1 MTAIKQSL
9 NRHLSLKL
17 NDFRL
22 LHCSK
27 MLQLTGCINW
37 PMLMVF
43 IVQNKV
49 CHLIIL
55 SQYFAYLLAIFLLL
69 AKQHMPMMLE
79 ACRTSLSVWHVHC
92 DYLAVGRNR
101 QFSAMTLPAI
111 DPAAAAMWNVC
122 PDVVA
127 LLAATVTIELVDTAR
142 HRSDHHPNTYIS
154 IRKYSSGCI
163 QVRHGQRNDVKH

>member
-69 AKQHMPMMLE
+69 AKQHMPMILE

-92 DYLAVGRNR
+92 DYLAVGWNR
-101 QFSAMTLPAI
+101 QFSGDDAAGHRPRSSSDVERLPR
-111 DPAAAAMWNVC
+111 C
-122 PDVVA
+122 GG
-127 LLAATVTIELVDTAR
+127 ATRR
-142 HRSDHHPNTYIS
+142 HSHNRTGRHCKT
-154 IRKYSSGCI
+154 
-163 QVRHGQRNDVKH
+163 QVWSPP